1 VLSESRVAG
10 QALVYCRNEQLQTG
24 PAVAQDQEG
33 MELEE
38 GGHDEH
44 QVGVLVVGCA
54 GQLGGRRMLPLPI
67 LRLPSCSVAPAGR
80 AMGPSSR
87 KRVAL

>member
-1 VLSESRVAG
+1 MVCRPLPPNSSSFASCVPRPCTAGVLSESRAAG
-10 QALVYCRNEQLQTG
+10 QVLVYRRNEQLQTG

-44 QVGVLVVGCA
+44 QVGVCL
-54 GQLGGRRMLPLPI
+54 
-67 LRLPSCSVAPAGR
+67 
-80 AMGPSSR
+80 
-87 KRVAL
+87 

>member
-1 VLSESRVAG
+1 MAG

-44 QVGVLVVGCA
+44 QVGVLVVGVLVVGCA